1 MGRGLGIGGGRLCA
15 GRTGVRDLVV
25 CCVGLTGVPGPGV
38 LELMPPGDEIL
49 TTLGP

>member
-1 MGRGLGIGGGRLCA
+1 MGRGLGIGGGRE

-49 TTLGP
+49 ATLGP